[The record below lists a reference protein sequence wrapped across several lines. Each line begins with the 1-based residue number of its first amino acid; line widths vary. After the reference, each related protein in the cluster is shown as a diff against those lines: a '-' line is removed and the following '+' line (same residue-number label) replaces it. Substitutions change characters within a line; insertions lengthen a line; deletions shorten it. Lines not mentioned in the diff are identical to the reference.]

1 MINNPLENW
10 SPETLGTGVWI
21 AAIEQGHVGCGHEED
36 PTSNSFIKDAIDLKK
51 KKKAFG
57 CYPGERSLRRDRRTV
72 LLGFALRTT
81 QNYQICKVREES
93 LMSQG

>member
-1 MINNPLENW
+1 MQQLNKATWGVDMRKIQPLTA
-10 SPETLGTGVWI
+10 SSRMQLI
-21 AAIEQGHVGCGHEED
+21 
-36 PTSNSFIKDAIDLKK
+36 K

>member
-36 PTSNSFIKDAIDLKK
+36 LTSNSFIKDAIDLKK
-51 KKKAFG
+51 KK
-57 CYPGERSLRRDRRTV
+57 SIW
-72 LLGFALRTT
+72 LLSR
-81 QNYQICKVREES
+81 REE
-93 LMSQG
+93 LKEG